1 MGHTRLG
8 VIPKTKRF
16 VQVVAAMTGAASGG
30 EAGGGDEP
38 VQRRSALLPDDV
50 PQIAGQVL
58 KAAQGGLIAAV
69 EDEGLRYTVY
79 LLTQIV
85 LAARTENWQE
95 LLRQAGI
102 DLPRDA
108 TPFDLTTEVQRAID
122 DHLAARAAVTDVS
135 EIAQQAAGEAL
146 LTLTAPKADTLF
158 GADLQPAL
166 HALSTKAGFSDLGQ
180 QFFSQFMYRYLNFYL
195 SRITAKYTG
204 GERLPTV
211 GELARFNKTLETH
224 CYQSARIVHD
234 FCGGWYSK
242 TNFEQGINQH
252 NTSNFL
258 RIALQKL
265 RRELAQQEE
274 GK

>member
-8 VIPKTKRF
+8 IIPKTKRF
-16 VQVVAAMTGAASGG
+16 VQVIAAMTGAAGG
-30 EAGGGDEP
+30 GTAGGGGETEE
-38 VQRRSALLPDDV
+38 RRAGLLPDDV
-50 PQIAGQVL
+50 PYIAGQVL
-58 KAAQGGLIAAV
+58 KAAQGGLVAAV
-69 EDEGLRYTVY
+69 QDEGLKYTVY

-85 LAARTENWQE
+85 LASRSEDWQE
-95 LLRQAGI
+95 PLKQAGI

-108 TPFDLTTEVQRAID
+108 TPFDLTAEVQRVID
-122 DHLAARAAVTDVS
+122 DHLATRAAVTDVS

-146 LTLTAPKADTLF
+146 LTLTAANADTLF
-158 GADLQPAL
+158 GSDLQPAL
-166 HALSTKAGFSDLGQ
+166 RALSTKAGFSDLGQ

-195 SRITAKYTG
+195 SRVTAKYTG

-211 GELARFNKTLETH
+211 GELARFDKTLEDH

-242 TNFEQGINQH
+242 TNFEQGINQN

-265 RRELAQQEE
+265 RRELAHQEE

>member
-8 VIPKTKRF
+8 TIPKTKRF
-16 VQVVAAMTGAASGG
+16 VQVVAAMTGAVSGSA
-30 EAGGGDEP
+30 AGGGGEP
-38 VQRRSALLPDDV
+38 EQRRSGLLPDDI
-50 PQIAGQVL
+50 PHIAGQVL
-58 KAAQGGLIAAV
+58 KATQGGLIAAV

-85 LAARTENWQE
+85 LAARMENWQE
-95 LLRQAGI
+95 PLRQAGI
-102 DLPRDA
+102 LLPSDA
-108 TPFDLTTEVQRAID
+108 TPFDLTTEVQRVID

-135 EIAQQAAGEAL
+135 EIAQQAAGDAL
-146 LTLTAPKADTLF
+146 LTLTVSKANTLF
-158 GADLQPAL
+158 GSDLQPAL
-166 HALSTKAGFSDLGQ
+166 RILSTKAGFSDLGQ

-195 SRITAKYTG
+195 SRVTAKYTG

-211 GELARFNKTLETH
+211 GELARFNKMLEIH
-224 CYQSARIVHD
+224 CFQSAHIVHD

-242 TNFEQGINQH
+242 TNFEQGINQK

>member
-8 VIPKTKRF
+8 AIPKTKRF
-16 VQVVAAMTGAASGG
+16 VQVVAAMTGAGGGASGG
-30 EAGGGDEP
+30 GSEQEE
-38 VQRRSALLPDDV
+38 RRDGLLPDDV
-50 PQIAGQVL
+50 PYIARQVL
-58 KAAQGGLIAAV
+58 KATEDGLIAAV
-69 EDEGLRYTVY
+69 KDEGLRHTVY

-85 LAARTENWQE
+85 LASRMENWQE
-95 LLRQAGI
+95 PLKQAGI
-102 DLPRDA
+102 DLPSNA
-108 TPFDLTTEVQRAID
+108 TPFDLTSEVQRAID
-122 DHLAARAAVTDVS
+122 RHLTARSAVTDVS

-146 LTLTAPKADTLF
+146 LTLTTSKADTLF

-166 HALSTKAGFSDLGQ
+166 RALSTKAGFSNLGQ

-195 SRITAKYTG
+195 SRVTAKYTG

-211 GELARFNKTLETH
+211 GELARFNKTLEAH
-224 CYQSARIVHD
+224 CFQSAYIVHD